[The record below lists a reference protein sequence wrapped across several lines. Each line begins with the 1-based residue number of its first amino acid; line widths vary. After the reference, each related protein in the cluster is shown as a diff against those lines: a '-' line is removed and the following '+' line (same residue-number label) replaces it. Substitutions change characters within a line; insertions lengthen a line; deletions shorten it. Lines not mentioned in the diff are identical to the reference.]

1 MPTNLITSA
10 ATLELNTSLLEQSLN
25 IFANPLQAATAQ
37 ISAKY
42 DALGGA
48 AGILG
53 APDGEISPCPDGQ
66 GYFRH
71 FWNNGSIYWSPNTG
85 ACAVYGAIREKW
97 ASLSWERG
105 FLGYPVTDQRVG
117 RNPQSDGSVQP
128 FQGGTIFTLIPN
140 FILTTEV
147 LSIEKTAFTDATIA
161 STQTLRES
169 QFSREITATA
179 AKAATRNIAGLQ
191 QLSSVGKAVTASHEL
206 LNQAVIGPLQI
217 ARPPKPAI
225 GTTHEVHGAILEKY
239 LALGADSS
247 FCGYPTTDES
257 GTPDGI
263 GRFNHFQAG
272 SIYWTAAT
280 GAHEVHGLLREYWSA
295 HGWERNPALGYPTSD
310 ELIPDLRIGHVRPET
325 HRKPVLSLPA
335 DVLKL
340 PIEAISAEGMPR
352 TALNVMTTAK
362 TFGGASTIDLNLG
375 VLAGF
380 LTPQPASTAA
390 PERSVNRFGDFENGV
405 LFWFRGSG
413 AAQPLAPWNTA
424 ADGTVIHKSAGDIV
438 AATMG
443 HLGGAVQLSGGT
455 VMPTFAGTSAYGW
468 DGAGVE
474 NRRHQIQ
481 VNVMVLA
488 GSPIPLPQFHSVTL
502 FVLVTLEPETRKIT
516 GFLTDYATGEA
527 TFATRLDPLLWSPF
541 DLLIFPDTND
551 GSPYSILSVKTM
563 PNGDVNTYIEPRP
576 LLESTVIHNILNPT
590 ILGVNQ

>member
-10 ATLELNTSLLEQSLN
+10 ATLELNTSLSEQLFN
-25 IFANPLQAATAQ
+25 VFANPLQAATEQ

-53 APDGEISPCPDGQ
+53 VADGEISPCPDGQ

-117 RNPQSDGSVQP
+117 QNPQTAGSVQP
-128 FQGGTIFTLIPN
+128 FQGGIVFTLIAN
-140 FILTTEV
+140 LV
-147 LSIEKTAFTDATIA
+147 LSEAVSIQQTVLNETTTAAVQPI
-161 STQTLRES
+161 RES

-179 AKAATRNIAGLQ
+179 AKAAIRNIAGLQ
-191 QLSSVGKAVTASHEL
+191 QLSPVGLAVTASREL
-206 LNQAVIGPLQI
+206 LTHAAIGPMEI

-239 LALGADSS
+239 LELGSEAS

-257 GTPDGI
+257 GTPDSI

-272 SIYWTAAT
+272 SIYWTAST
-280 GAHEVHGLLREYWSA
+280 GAYEVHGLLREYWAA
-295 HGWERNPALGYPTSD
+295 HGWERNPALGYPISD

-325 HRKPVLSLPA
+325 HRKPVLNLPA

-340 PIEAISAEGMPR
+340 PVEAISAEGMPR

-380 LTPQPASTAA
+380 LTQQPASTAA
-390 PERSVNRFGDFENGV
+390 PERSVNRFGDFENGA

-413 AAQPLAPWNTA
+413 SAQPLAPWNTA
-424 ADGTVIHKSAGDIV
+424 ADGTVIHRSAADIV

-443 HLGGAVQLSGGT
+443 HLGGALQLSGGT
-455 VMPTFAGTSAYGW
+455 VIPSFAGTSAYGW

-481 VNVMVLA
+481 VSVMVLA
-488 GSPIPLPQFHSVTL
+488 GSPIPLPQFHTVTL
-502 FVLVTLEPETRKIT
+502 FVLVTLEPERRKIT
-516 GFLTDYATGEA
+516 GFLTDYVTGDA
-527 TFATRLDPLLWSPF
+527 TFAARLDPLLWSPF

-563 PNGDVNTYIEPRP
+563 PNGDVNTYIEPRQ
-576 LLESTVIHNILNPT
+576 LLQSTVVHNILDTIT